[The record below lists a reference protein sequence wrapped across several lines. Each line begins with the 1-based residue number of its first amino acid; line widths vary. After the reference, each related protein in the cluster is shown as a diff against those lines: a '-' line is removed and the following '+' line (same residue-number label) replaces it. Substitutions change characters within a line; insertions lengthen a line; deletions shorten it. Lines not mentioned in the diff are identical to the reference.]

1 MVCKVYTNN
10 IMSQSLIKRQTELS
24 ANIVQFCRYLRNR
37 DYRIGPEEEADA
49 LRSLAF
55 IPIGNQE
62 TFRLALKS
70 LLARSRM
77 QQEQF
82 DAHFDR
88 YWKELERAVD
98 SKTEDKPAGWSNK
111 GAQKK
116 SKQESFQALK
126 SWLYGEGKEHQ
137 EEGAIASYSAKEV
150 LTKKDFSAM
159 TDEEMRLVMRKLQQ
173 IARSLVRKKSRLRKA
188 SKIAN
193 QLDLKRTMRY
203 NLRRGSSIQNFL
215 FSKPKDKKLQL
226 VLLCDVSKSMDLY
239 SRFLIHF
246 IYAFQNAYDRI
257 ETFVFSTALHRV
269 SDILREYEFKR
280 AFEIISERIPHWSS
294 GTKIGYCLS
303 DFADT
308 YSHSLLDQR
317 TIVIILSDGW
327 DTGEPALLESAMQQL
342 HKAAGRLIWLNP
354 LAGSPGYQAEVTG
367 MKTAIPYIDVFA
379 SAHNVESLKK
389 VAHELKKGRKRARA
403 FQE

>member
-1 MVCKVYTNN
+1 
-10 IMSQSLIKRQTELS
+10 MSQPLIKRQLSMS
-24 ANIVQFCRYLRNR
+24 ANVVQFCRYLRTK

-55 IPIGNQE
+55 IPIGDQE

-88 YWKELERAVD
+88 YWKELEKAVNA
-98 SKTEDKPAGWSNK
+98 KKEDKADGSAKRSAN
-111 GAQKK
+111 KK

-126 SWLYGEGKEHQ
+126 SWLYGKGKEDE

-159 TDEEMRLVMRKLQQ
+159 TDDELRLVMRLLQQ
-173 IARSLVRKKSRLRKA
+173 IARSIIRKKSRLPKP
-188 SKIAN
+188 SKLKK

-203 NLRRGSSIQNFL
+203 NLRRGTSIQRFL
-215 FSKPKDKKLQL
+215 FSEKKDKKLKL

-257 ETFVFSTALHRV
+257 DTFVFSTALHQV
-269 SDILREYEFKR
+269 SDILREYEFTR
-280 AFEIISERIPHWSS
+280 AFEIISERIPHWSG
-294 GTKIGYCLS
+294 GTKIGQCIA
-303 DFADT
+303 DFTAD
-308 YSHSLLDQR
+308 HAHGLLDKN

-327 DTGEPALLESAMQQL
+327 DTGEPAILATAMQQL
-342 HKAAGRLIWLNP
+342 QKAAGRLIWLNP

-367 MKTAIPYIDVFA
+367 MKTALPYLDVFA
-379 SAHNVESLKK
+379 SAHNVESLQKI
-389 VAHELKKGRKRARA
+389 VPLLRKGRSRPGTVVLK
-403 FQE
+403 

>member
-1 MVCKVYTNN
+1 MP
-10 IMSQSLIKRQTELS
+10 QPLIQRQLSMS
-24 ANIVQFCRYLRNR
+24 ANIVQFCRYLRAK

-55 IPIGNQE
+55 LPIGDQE

-88 YWKELERAVD
+88 YWKELEKAVD
-98 SKTEDKPAGWSNK
+98 AKTEDKPDGWSNR
-111 GAQKK
+111 GANKK

-126 SWLYGEGKEHQ
+126 SWLYGEGKEDE
-137 EEGAIASYSAKEV
+137 EEGAITSYSAKEV

-159 TDEEMRLVMRKLQQ
+159 TDDELRLVMRLLQQ
-173 IARSLVRKKSRLRKA
+173 IARSIVRKKSRLPKP
-188 SKIAN
+188 SKLKK

-203 NLRRGSSIQNFL
+203 NLRRGSSIQRFL
-215 FSKPKDKKLQL
+215 FSEKKEKKLKL

-257 ETFVFSTALHRV
+257 DTFVFSTALHQV
-269 SDILREYEFKR
+269 SEILKEYEFTR
-280 AFEIISERIPHWSS
+280 AFEIISERIPHWSG
-294 GTKIGYCLS
+294 GTKIGQS
-303 DFADT
+303 IADFIAD
-308 YSHSLLDQR
+308 YSHGLLDKN
-317 TIVIILSDGW
+317 TIVLILSDGW
-327 DTGEPALLESAMQQL
+327 DTGEPEILAEAMQQL
-342 HKAAGRLIWLNP
+342 QKSASRVIWLNP
-354 LAGSPGYQAEVTG
+354 LAGSPDYQAEVTG
-367 MKTAIPYIDVFA
+367 MKTALPFIDVFA
-379 SAHNVESLKK
+379 AAHNVESLKK
-389 VAHELKKGRKRARA
+389 IVPLLRKGRSRT
-403 FQE
+403 